1 MARDA
6 RHQRGFT
13 LPELLFVAAVAATL
27 VGIAVPMFEHTA
39 DDMQTA
45 MAARYLAGRIHA
57 ARHDALRRSAATALR
72 FQAGPPDYHYTP
84 YVDGN
89 ANGVRSADIAAG
101 VDRPTGAAERL
112 GEKFSRVRFGLL
124 PDVPDADGVSGTG
137 ADGVRIGAARILTLS
152 PDGTATSGTLYLHG
166 RRAQYAVRVLG
177 VTARTRVLKYD
188 RGARQW
194 ITR

>member
-1 MARDA
+1 MTRDRRNA
-6 RHQRGFT
+6 RGFT
-13 LPELLFVAAVAATL
+13 ITELLFVAALAVTL
-27 VGIAVPMFEHTA
+27 IGIGLPVVEHTA

-45 MAARYLAGRIHA
+45 LAARYLAGRIHG
-57 ARHDALRRSAATALR
+57 ARHDALRRSAASALR
-72 FQAGPPDYHYTP
+72 FEAGQPDYRYTP

-89 ANGVRSADIAAG
+89 GNGIRSADIVSG
-101 VDRPTGAAERL
+101 VDRSTGAAERL
-112 GEKFSRVRFGLL
+112 GDKFPRVRFGLL
-124 PDVPDADGVSGTG
+124 PDVKDADGVSGTG
-137 ADGVRIGAARILTLS
+137 TDGVRIGTARILTLS

>member
-1 MARDA
+1 MAREL
-6 RHQRGFT
+6 RHPRGFT
-13 LPELLFVAAVAATL
+13 LTELLFVAAVSATL
-27 VGIAVPMFEHTA
+27 LGVAVPVFEYTA
-39 DDMQTA
+39 DDLQTA

-57 ARHDALRRSAATALR
+57 TRHDALKRSAAAALR
-72 FQAGPPDYHYTP
+72 FEPGPPDYRITP
-84 YVDGN
+84 FVDGN
-89 ANGVRSADIAAG
+89 ANGVRSADIALG
-101 VDRPTGAAERL
+101 IDRATGAPERL
-112 GEKFSRVRFGLL
+112 GDKFPRVRFGLL

-137 ADGVRIGAARILTLS
+137 TDGVRIGVARILTLS